1 MKRHGKLNVVVA
13 VALLGFAAA
22 LSVSAQEEEGPPA
35 RNDLCVYSLKEFGA
49 IGTAAEATESY
60 KRALEAITEAGGG
73 VLVIPPE
80 VPQNWRY
87 DNSAQW
93 SHSVNPSAA
102 KLQDWK
108 YGPGVTV
115 VDNRRPDPS
124 RMWDMPMISVPQA
137 TGLTLNRTMRMAHG
151 DSLSHWSTNPVLNIQ
166 NNLVHGSCSYLE
178 WLQEPVKAGEN
189 RRFYVP
195 TIRGIFPGQ
204 FLNAH
209 GGKGYGNPVARLTV
223 KSLGYDAEKKMHY
236 FVADTPYDHPV
247 GAIIHNKSNTGGF
260 RLTTNANA
268 TNQTFD
274 LRVVRNHY
282 ANGDA
287 YLVGTLFNYMGN
299 IHSAAGDENGVNFAA
314 FTHSKSNIF
323 RATVKSMN
331 WDEGKLTYTGARNEE
346 TLSNSRPLINLNT
359 KKWITGG
366 KVLIV
371 PPESYY
377 DDLDSGKWIYKG
389 KGYPTRLI
397 KAPVSGS
404 PEIRMGGLIRGTKD
418 CPWTEDIIGRWFAV
432 DEKSEYVTGTVRRWY
447 EITSLK
453 VNPDGTKDIKIKR
466 FWWGAKE
473 AGSPTLYDPENYTR
487 DGHVRELSYVIAP
500 GTYVNN
506 ISEAVNPNRASGLP
520 GRSTVYLAP
529 YKDQGTEFDFEP
541 GDAVEQAIGPDPFRP
556 VPFRAWLWD
565 EVPGAMPGRVFDVA
579 NHASI
584 SRDTVLFVGGGPSKL
599 EDCKKRRDRRP
610 PWGSIVEI
618 TSASRVGLDCKA
630 DFSEAAILFR
640 QPNRPQSIKWNYDG
654 GAKTASLSVSPES
667 GDMEFV
673 GANFGISGGS
683 LLKAGGIS
691 ATATEARNLRG
702 IDVPVN
708 EGAQS
713 ITITFD
719 SAEADNHYALWVE
732 PNWLTAHAVVT
743 KTAEGFTVRFARPAP
758 EGARLDWIMVR

>member
-22 LSVSAQEEEGPPA
+22 LSVSAQQEEGPPA
-35 RNDLCVYSLKEFGA
+35 RNDLRVYSLKEFGA

-87 DNSAQW
+87 DNSTQW
-93 SHSVNPSAA
+93 SHSINPSAA
-102 KLQDWK
+102 RFQDWK
-108 YGPGVTV
+108 YGAGVIV
-115 VDNRRPDPS
+115 VDYRSPQQDVPN
-124 RMWDMPMISVPQA
+124 ISVPQA
-137 TGLTLNRTMRMAHG
+137 TGLTLNRTMRMARG
-151 DSLSHWSTNPVLNIQ
+151 DSLPHWSTNPVLNIQ

-178 WLQEPVKAGEN
+178 WLQEPVKAGKD

-209 GGKGYGNPVARLTV
+209 GGKWYGEPVARLTV
-223 KSLGYDAEKKMHY
+223 KALGYDEKKKMHY

-247 GAIIHNKSNTGGF
+247 GAIIHNKSNTGGL
-260 RLTTNANA
+260 RVVTNANA

-287 YLVGTLFNYMGN
+287 YLVATLFNYMGN
-299 IHSAAGDENGVNFAA
+299 IHSAAGDENGVCFAA
-314 FTHSKSNIF
+314 FTHSKWNIF

-331 WDEGKLTYTGARNEE
+331 WDEEKLTYTGARNEE
-346 TLSNSRPLINLNT
+346 TLSNSRPLINLNR
-359 KKWITGG
+359 KKWITQG
-366 KVLIV
+366 KVIIV

-377 DDLDSGKWIYKG
+377 DPTNSGKWVFEG
-389 KGYPTRLI
+389 KSYPTTFV
-397 KAPVSGS
+397 KAEVSGS
-404 PEIRMGGLIRGTKD
+404 TEIRMGGLIRGTKD

-432 DEKSEYVTGTVRRWY
+432 DEKSEYVRGTVRRWY
-447 EITSLK
+447 EITGLK

-487 DGHVRELSYVIAP
+487 DVNYVIAP
-500 GTYVNN
+500 GAYVNN
-506 ISEAVNPNRASGLP
+506 VSEAVNPNRASGLP
-520 GRSTVYLAP
+520 GRSAVYLAP

-541 GDAVEQAIGPDPFRP
+541 GDPVEQAIGPDPFRP

-565 EVPGAMPGRVFDVA
+565 EVPGAMPGRVFEVA

-584 SRDTVLFVGGGPSKL
+584 SRDTVLHVSGGPKTL

-618 TSASRVGLDCKA
+618 TSASRIGLDCKA

-640 QPNRPQSIKWNYDG
+640 QPNHPQAIKWNYDG

-667 GDMEFV
+667 GDMEFE
-673 GANFGISGGS
+673 GGNFGISGGS
-683 LLKAGGIS
+683 LLKTGGIS

-708 EGAQS
+708 EGARS

-732 PNWLTAHAVVT
+732 PNWLTAHAVVA
-743 KTAEGFTVRFARPAP
+743 KTPEGFTVRFAQPAP
-758 EGARLDWIMVR
+758 AGARLDWIMVR